1 MKKVVILVGPS
12 AVGKTT
18 VAHAMLE
25 MNPRYELVRSVTTRE
40 MRADS
45 FGSEYIYISREEF
58 ENHIKTGGVLEHT
71 EYAGQLYG
79 TPRWEIDRITGEGKV
94 PLLILDLNGANSLFN
109 AEGIAPCT
117 VYLYDEL
124 SVMEK
129 RLRER
134 YISDNTSADD
144 LCRYESR
151 CAQNIEDYS
160 KMAEYEPFIYCFV
173 KNEETVELCAEKI
186 FSVYSE
192 FEQDIPKNVA
202 KTHAVADSLITSAK
216 SIM

>member
-18 VAHAMLE
+18 IAHEMLE
-25 MNPRYELVRSVTTRE
+25 KNSRYELVRSVTTRE
-40 MRADS
+40 MRDDS

-58 ENHIKTGGVLEHT
+58 ENHIKTGGVLEYT

-94 PLLILDLNGANSLFN
+94 PLLILDLNGANSLFK
-109 AEGIAPCT
+109 ADGIAPCT
-117 VYLYDEL
+117 LYLYDEL
-124 SVMEK
+124 DVMES
-129 RLRER
+129 RLSKR
-134 YISDNTSADD
+134 YISDNTSPEDQR
-144 LCRYESR
+144 RYDSR

-160 KMAEYEPFIYCFV
+160 KMSEYEPFIYRFV
-173 KNEETVELCAEKI
+173 KNEETVEACAEKI

-192 FEQDIPKNVA
+192 FENDEPKNDSA
-202 KTHAVADSLITSAK
+202 TKAVADALMSSAK
-216 SIM
+216 AKK

>member
-18 VAHAMLE
+18 VGHAMLE
-25 MNPRYELVRSVTTRE
+25 ANPKYELVRSVTTRA

-58 ENHIKTGGVLEHT
+58 ENHIKTGGVLEYT

-79 TPRWEIDRITGEGKV
+79 TPRWEIDRITSEGKI
-94 PLLILDLNGANSLFN
+94 PLLILDLNGADSLYN

-117 VYLYDEL
+117 VYLYDDIE
-124 SVMEK
+124 VMEA

-144 LCRYESR
+144 QRRYDSR
-151 CAQNIEDYS
+151 AKQNMLDYS
-160 KMAEYEPFIYCFV
+160 KMNEYESFIYSFV
-173 KNEETVELCAEKI
+173 KNAETVEKCAEAVFAI
-186 FSVYSE
+186 YAE
-192 FEQDIPKNVA
+192 FEKDVPKNEAEVKCVANSLVESA
-202 KTHAVADSLITSAK
+202 KTK
-216 SIM
+216 M

>member
-18 VAHAMLE
+18 VGHAMLE
-25 MNPRYELVRSVTTRE
+25 ANPKYELVRSVTTRA

-58 ENHIKTGGVLEHT
+58 ENHIKPGGVLEHT

-79 TPRWEIDRITGEGKV
+79 TPRWEIDRITSEGKI
-94 PLLILDLNGANSLFN
+94 PLLILDLNGADSLYK
-109 AEGIAPCT
+109 ADGIAPCT
-117 VYLYDEL
+117 VYLYDDIE
-124 SVMEK
+124 VMDS

-144 LCRYESR
+144 QRRYDSR
-151 CAQNIEDYS
+151 AKQNMLDYS
-160 KMAEYEPFIYCFV
+160 KMNEYESFIYSFV
-173 KNEETVELCAEKI
+173 KNAETVEKCAEAV
-186 FSVYSE
+186 FVTYAE
-192 FEQDIPKNVA
+192 FEKDTPKNEAEVKCVANSLVESA
-202 KTHAVADSLITSAK
+202 KTK
-216 SIM
+216 M

>member
-18 VAHAMLE
+18 VGHAMLE
-25 MNPRYELVRSVTTRE
+25 ANPRYELVRSVTTRE
-40 MRADS
+40 QRADS

-79 TPRWEIDRITGEGKV
+79 TPRWEIDRITSEGKI
-94 PLLILDLNGANSLFN
+94 PLLILDLNGANSLYN

-124 SVMEK
+124 DVMEE
-129 RLRER
+129 RLRAR
-134 YISDNTSADD
+134 YISENTSPEDQR
-144 LCRYESR
+144 RYDSR
-151 CAQNIEDYS
+151 TAQNVEDFS
-160 KMAEYEPFIYCFV
+160 RMAEYEPFIYRFQ
-173 KNEETVELCAEKI
+173 KNCSTVEKCAEKVFEI
-186 FSVYSE
+186 YSE
-192 FEQDIPKNVA
+192 FENDAPKDEA
-202 KTHAVADSLITSAK
+202 SAK
-216 SIM
+216 ATANALIASAKAKM

>member
-1 MKKVVILVGPS
+1 MKKCIILVGPS

-25 MNPRYELVRSVTTRE
+25 ISDKYELVRSVTTRE

-58 ENHIKTGGVLEHT
+58 LHQIEVGGVLEHT

-79 TPRWEIDRITGEGKV
+79 TPRSEIDRITSEGRV

-117 VYLYDEL
+117 IYLYDEL
-124 SVMEK
+124 DVMDE
-129 RLRER
+129 RLKAR
-134 YISDNTSADD
+134 YISENTSEADQKRYD
-144 LCRYESR
+144 SRTKQNITDFSHMEEYES
-151 CAQNIEDYS
+151 
-160 KMAEYEPFIYCFV
+160 FIYSFV
-173 KNEETVELCAEKI
+173 KNCATVECCANKI
-186 FSVYSE
+186 NEVY
-192 FEQDIPKNVA
+192 DIFAVDTPKNITDTKATA
-202 KTHAVADSLITSAK
+202 KALADSAK
-216 SIM
+216 AKM

>member
-18 VAHAMLE
+18 VAHEMLKK
-25 MNPRYELVRSVTTRE
+25 NPSYELVRSVTTRP
-40 MRADS
+40 MRDDS

-79 TPRWEIDRITGEGKV
+79 TPRWEIDRITSEGKV
-94 PLLILDLNGANSLFN
+94 PLLILDLNGAISLYN

-117 VYLYDEL
+117 LYLYDDL
-124 SVMEK
+124 DVMES

-134 YISDNTSADD
+134 YISDNTSPEDQR
-144 LCRYESR
+144 RYDSR
-151 CAQNIEDYS
+151 MSQNLTDYS
-160 KMAEYEPFIYCFV
+160 KMTEYEPYIYMFLKNCATVEKCAESAFEIYDGFKNDV
-173 KNEETVELCAEKI
+173 PKNEQEAASIATALSAA
-186 FSVYSE
+186 
-192 FEQDIPKNVA
+192 A
-202 KTHAVADSLITSAK
+202 KAK
-216 SIM
+216 M